1 MEADLVFWF
10 VGGKSTEPNTLR
22 TLFSQGQDRIQ
33 PVFCLEK
40 NLMRQTS
47 SSEEALDGELEKE
60 TNLKSTIVIGCL
72 GQYLLNQ
79 LWNQLRKIILVFLN
93 WLVLITLGMKS

>member
-1 MEADLVFWF
+1 
-10 VGGKSTEPNTLR
+10 
-22 TLFSQGQDRIQ
+22 
-33 PVFCLEK
+33 
-40 NLMRQTS
+40 MRQTS

-79 LWNQLRKIILVFLN
+79 L
-93 WLVLITLGMKS
+93 